1 MQYPISYDVV
11 VNGGVKFILAGV
23 DRTSDVLH
31 GLDESHSVASDCES
45 KDTRVKCPIAC
56 PWFPCAMT
64 LVSPPCLSAVAMAK
78 ADGKPGPHI

>member
-1 MQYPISYDVV
+1 MQYPTSYDVV

-45 KDTRVKCPIAC
+45 KVKRVR
-56 PWFPCAMT
+56 
-64 LVSPPCLSAVAMAK
+64 LSVI
-78 ADGKPGPHI
+78 P